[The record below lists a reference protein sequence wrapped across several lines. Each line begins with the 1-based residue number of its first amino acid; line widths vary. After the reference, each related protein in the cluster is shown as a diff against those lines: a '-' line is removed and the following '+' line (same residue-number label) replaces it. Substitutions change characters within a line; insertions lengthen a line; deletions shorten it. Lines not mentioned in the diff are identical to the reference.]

1 MKKIEPV
8 ALLCLLLL
16 IAEPS
21 FAQAIGGNGTFL
33 SGFTSWVLNNAI
45 PAIGVIIIVAI
56 GIGVAISRLGGAI
69 FAVCGMAG
77 IWIAANA
84 QNLYNAWVGGGG

>member
-16 IAEPS
+16 MVEPS
-21 FAQAIGGNGTFL
+21 FAQAIGGGGNFMNGFVT
-33 SGFTSWVLNNAI
+33 WVINNVI

-56 GIGVAISRLGGAI
+56 GIGVAVSRLGGAI
-69 FAVCGMAG
+69 FAVCGIAG

-84 QNLYNAWVGGGG
+84 QNLYNTFIGGG